1 MNLEQLIADVQA
13 VHRTYLKNKQLAVD
27 DAWFVM
33 KLAEELGELTQAY
46 LRLRYRRQTS
56 PEEVEQART
65 ALGDECADLLCH
77 VLLFT
82 TRNDID
88 IVGSIQRKWSSYL
101 ESTGRSSSS

>member
-1 MNLEQLIADVQA
+1 MNLEQLMTDAQA
-13 VHRTYLKNKQLAVD
+13 VHRAYLKNKQLAVD

-46 LRLRYRRQTS
+46 LRMRYRRQGS
-56 PEEVEQART
+56 PEELEQARR

-82 TRNDID
+82 TRNDVD
-88 IVGSIQRKWSSYL
+88 IVGAIRRKWLSYL
-101 ESTGRSSSS
+101 EKT